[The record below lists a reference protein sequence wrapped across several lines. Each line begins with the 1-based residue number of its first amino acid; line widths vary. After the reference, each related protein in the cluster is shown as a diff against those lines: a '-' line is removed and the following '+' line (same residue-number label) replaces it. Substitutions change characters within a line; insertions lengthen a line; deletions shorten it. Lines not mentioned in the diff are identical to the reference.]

1 LPILRVRTLGEAKGI
16 EMIRNIGINQS
27 NVLINETSKN
37 EQKAVTKK
45 GGNQTSRL
53 DELKEQIRSGE
64 YKIDLKAIA
73 TKMAQEFKPE

>member
-45 GGNQTSRL
+45 GENQTSRL
-53 DELKEQIRSGE
+53 DKLKEQIRSGE